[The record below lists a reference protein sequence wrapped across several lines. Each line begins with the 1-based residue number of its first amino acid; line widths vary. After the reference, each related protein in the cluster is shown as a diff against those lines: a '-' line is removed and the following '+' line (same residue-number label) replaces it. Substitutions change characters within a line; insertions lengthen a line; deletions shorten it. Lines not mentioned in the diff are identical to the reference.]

1 MVSLLRKWNYA
12 QKSNLMECREA
23 VWLQALTITCDTDW
37 KCWDLSHGTWYEKV
51 NLQRACFRPCLD
63 LPLLPCWH
71 EVNRHPALNTP
82 TIVYLVTMGSKQW
95 GAHVLKYS
103 CNVYWSAN
111 VMEYSSH
118 KYSSHKS
125 EATSTEA
132 TSQNKPFCLL
142 TWLSQGFCFTN
153 SNLINIFLFFYL

>member
-23 VWLQALTITCDTDW
+23 VWLQALTITCDTDG
-37 KCWDLSHGTWYEKV
+37 KCWDLLHGTWYEKV

-71 EVNRHPALNTP
+71 EVNRPPALNTP
-82 TIVYLVTMGSKQW
+82 TIVYLATMGSKQW

-103 CNVYWSAN
+103 CNVYWRAN
-111 VMEYSSH
+111 VVEYS
-118 KYSSHKS
+118 
-125 EATSTEA
+125 STEA
-132 TSQNKPFCLL
+132 TSQNKSFCLL
-142 TWLSQGFCFTN
+142 TWLSQGFCYSN
-153 SNLINIFLFFYL
+153 SNLINIFLLFYL